1 MLHVRNSIKT
11 RVSYIVY
18 RCAWMGSSN
27 VHRVRRVRKADSFA
41 YRDSVWKPQAVVLT
55 VHLGAVRAAVEENS
69 RRASVIDLVVVYLHI
84 VAALRRDN
92 S

>member
-1 MLHVRNSIKT
+1 M
-11 RVSYIVY
+11 
-18 RCAWMGSSN
+18 
-27 VHRVRRVRKADSFA
+27 
-41 YRDSVWKPQAVVLT
+41 LT